1 MTLFT
6 RLALTALLLCSFLI
20 PLGAWVR
27 LNDAGLGCPDWPG
40 CYGHVGVPTSEHHIA
55 AANERFP
62 ERPVEAHKGWKEMI
76 HRYIAAVL
84 GLVVLA
90 LAVIGFRGRHQGL
103 PWKLPLAMVFWVLV
117 QGLLGKYTVTW
128 KVMPLVVSAHL
139 LGGLIMLGLIGWQW
153 LSLRHGARARPL
165 RPFAAARPLAAAALL
180 LVLGQ
185 IWLGGWTST
194 NYAALACPEFPA
206 CAGGQWWPVQTD
218 YASAFRLWHPQGQ
231 YGNYEYGV
239 LDGIARQTIHATHR
253 LGAVVVGVALLALA
267 AALVFCGAAR
277 PWRGLGYSL
286 GGMVLIQIVLGISAV
301 RLGLPL
307 AVATA
312 HNAGA
317 MALFAVVLALNFHLA
332 RARRSD

>member
-1 MTLFT
+1 M
-6 RLALTALLLCSFLI
+6 
-20 PLGAWVR
+20 
-27 LNDAGLGCPDWPG
+27 
-40 CYGHVGVPTSEHHIA
+40 
-55 AANERFP
+55 
-62 ERPVEAHKGWKEMI
+62 
-76 HRYIAAVL
+76 
-84 GLVVLA
+84 
-90 LAVIGFRGRHQGL
+90 
-103 PWKLPLAMVFWVLV
+103 
-117 QGLLGKYTVTW
+117 
-128 KVMPLVVSAHL
+128 
-139 LGGLIMLGLIGWQW
+139 
-153 LSLRHGARARPL
+153 
-165 RPFAAARPLAAAALL
+165 
-180 LVLGQ
+180 LGQ

-253 LGAVVVGVALLALA
+253 LGAVVLGVALLALA